1 MEPVQQEWR
10 HPALGTAALHYANI
24 WVMQE
29 GNKGRINGG
38 ALVSLQAHTEA
49 LVALM
54 KFSDVW
60 EGGQAAQLRFQTY
73 KCAKPFAAGAV
84 VTAVS
89 V

>member
-38 ALVSLQAHTEA
+38 ALVSL
-49 LVALM
+49 
-54 KFSDVW
+54 
-60 EGGQAAQLRFQTY
+60 
-73 KCAKPFAAGAV
+73 
-84 VTAVS
+84 
-89 V
+89 